1 MNTKVMQ
8 SALGLISD
16 TSRHFIE
23 SNPGLFINGQW
34 TASNSDQTTDVID
47 PSTATIIGKTVRAT
61 AQDVDK
67 ACSAAKAAFAI
78 NSPWRKCS
86 PQDREKLLN
95 KLADAIEEDSETLA
109 DLIAADLGL
118 PRHLALGFEV
128 LKTVQTFRYFAGFP
142 TKIKGE
148 TIDIDPDMH
157 EGDYFSYTTKEP
169 VGVVGAIIPWNAPLM
184 IASWKLAPALAAGCT
199 VVMKPAE
206 DASLVVLRLAELV
219 RQVGFPAG
227 VFNVVTGEGPVVG
240 EAILDNPNIDKFAF
254 TGSTSIGKHIHEK
267 ASNRMVRLSLELGG
281 KNPVIVMGDA
291 DLEPIV
297 PMICMA
303 TFANSGQICVSGSK
317 VIAHTSIAEKLAKA
331 CIAFTENLP
340 QGNALQDGNMIGP
353 MCSAGQFER
362 VMNYIKL
369 GEKEGRVLVGGK
381 AIESDGYF
389 IKPTIITDLPKNSAL
404 LTEEI
409 FGPVMTI
416 ETFDDINEVIEAAN
430 ASDYGLC
437 ATIFGSNHATLQRTA
452 RDLRVGTVFIN
463 SAAFPP
469 AGVPTGGFRQSGVGR
484 DLGTE
489 GLGGYLESKSVI
501 ARIGEQ
507 H

>member
-1 MNTKVMQ
+1 MNTKVMK
-8 SALGLISD
+8 SALDLLSD
-16 TSRHFIE
+16 TSRDFIK
-23 SNPGLFINGQW
+23 SNPGLFINGEWVTSESGQ
-34 TASNSDQTTDVID
+34 TADVID
-47 PSTATIIGKTVRAT
+47 PSTAMVIGQTVRAT

-67 ACSAAKAAFAI
+67 ACAAAKAAFAI
-78 NSPWRKCS
+78 GSPWRKCS

-95 KLADAIEEDSETLA
+95 KLADAIEADGETLA
-109 DLIAADLGL
+109 DLIAIDLGL

-148 TIDIDPDMH
+148 TIDIGPDMH
-157 EGDYFSYTTKEP
+157 EGDYFSYTTHEP

-206 DASLVVLRLAELV
+206 DASLVVLRLAELA

-227 VFNVVTGEGPVVG
+227 VFNVVTGEGPVAG

-254 TGSTSIGKHIHEK
+254 TGSTSVGKHIHAK
-267 ASNRMVRLSLELGG
+267 AADRLVRLSLELGG

-291 DLEPIV
+291 DIEPII

-317 VIAHTSIAEKLAKA
+317 VIVHTSIADKLAKA
-331 CIAFTENLP
+331 CAEFAENLP
-340 QGNALQDGNMIGP
+340 IGAALQEGNMIGP
-353 MCSAGQFER
+353 MCSERQFDR
-362 VMNYIKL
+362 VMKYIEL
-369 GEKEGRVLVGGK
+369 GAKEGRVVAGGV
-381 AIESDGYF
+381 AIEGDGYF
-389 IKPTIITDLPKNSAL
+389 IKPTVITDLPKGSAL
-404 LTEEI
+404 LSEEI
-409 FGPVMTI
+409 FGPVLTL
-416 ETFDDINEVIEAAN
+416 ETFDDIDEVIAAAN
-430 ASDYGLC
+430 AADYGLC
-437 ATIFGSNHATLQRTA
+437 ATIFGSNHATLQRAA

-489 GLGGYLESKSVI
+489 GLGGYLEPKSVI